1 MRMSEYQKLLNKVI
15 GLQEDIDRI
24 YMAIREQTNEMYD
37 ISDRLGDLWRDVVAV
52 SEITPDED
60 TK

>member
-1 MRMSEYQKLLNKVI
+1 MKMSEYQKLLNKVV

-24 YMAIREQTNEMYD
+24 YMAIRERTNEMYD
-37 ISDRLGDLWRDVVAV
+37 ISDRLGDLWRGVVAV

-60 TK
+60 T